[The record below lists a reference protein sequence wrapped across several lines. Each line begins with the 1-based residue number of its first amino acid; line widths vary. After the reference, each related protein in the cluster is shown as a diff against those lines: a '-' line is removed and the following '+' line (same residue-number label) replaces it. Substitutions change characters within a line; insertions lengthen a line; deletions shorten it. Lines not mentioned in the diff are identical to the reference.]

1 MGKGTF
7 PRVFCK
13 ITTWAYEFFFQC
25 PAMATLWLMP
35 HCGCMSGPV
44 CVAGPMTC
52 TSVALMRKAHFE
64 LSLPGEEVAA
74 PPLDSGAQHSWRLL
88 FSLYKLLKLEKWSQV
103 PGDMGNHTFIFHT
116 SRTSHSRSVVWVPL
130 VIPETLIGGPW
141 RQNYLHHNTK
151 MSLLLLTHSLVNV
164 GWRYQRLHEVW
175 DPNRLMMEA
184 ELWIQSFYIKPD
196 AKKIW
201 KKCTTVLFFSLNFLL
216 L

>member
-1 MGKGTF
+1 
-7 PRVFCK
+7 
-13 ITTWAYEFFFQC
+13 
-25 PAMATLWLMP
+25 MATLWLMP

-44 CVAGPMTC
+44 CAAGPMTC
-52 TSVALMRKAHFE
+52 TSVAVMRKAHLE

-74 PPLDSGAQHSWRLL
+74 PPLDSGTQHSWRLL

-201 KKCTTVLFFSLNFLL
+201 KNVQQCYSFP
-216 L
+216 